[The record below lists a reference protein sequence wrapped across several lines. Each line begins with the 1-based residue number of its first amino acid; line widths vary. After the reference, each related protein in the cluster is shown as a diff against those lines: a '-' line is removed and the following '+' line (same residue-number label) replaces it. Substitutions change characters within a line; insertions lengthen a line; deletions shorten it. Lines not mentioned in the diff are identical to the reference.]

1 MQIVLGFEPELFSS
15 LRDPFQILSRWNEKL
30 ANVFVEALKVCCG
43 WVGFLGELEN
53 LGFNI

>member
-1 MQIVLGFEPELFSS
+1 LQIVLGFEPELFSS
-15 LRDPFQILSRWNEKL
+15 LRDPFQIPSRRNEKL
-30 ANVFVEALKVCCG
+30 ANVFVHALKIRSG